1 MLKKIAVL
9 LLIILLFLSCF
20 VAYLKSKDSVKI
32 NVNYINFYIKNKV
45 SKISTDAKVSIQ
57 NTSFTWQKGEEPY
70 LIITELSIKNRDFT
84 IKVPELFIRF
94 KLSSLFKAR
103 ANFSHILADNVH
115 VYVDNKET
123 KAADFNLSDSLKVVR
138 ELFFG
143 LDENSK
149 IEFTNMVVNK
159 DTKNEFYID
168 KLYIS
173 KKRNLN
179 IHIYTKND
187 KGMVDDLSITI
198 KNHNNLLSV
207 YGAFYNLKLG
217 LLDEF
222 CMLTKNH
229 ELSKDVKLKGSFSF
243 KMNEKE
249 VLDGETY
256 ILSVTPAS
264 TTKLPSEIEL
274 QKRSNV
280 NVKLAYHNRVLDIKN
295 FHFKFNDI
303 YLSLIG
309 KIYLSKN
316 HASLRAN
323 ISKFATQDLCTYV
336 PDGMVNDEFKNWY
349 CSNIAGDILN
359 TIIDFSGK
367 INSGNLSD
375 ITVIADIE
383 NGSVKFDDD
392 FAPVEKLNGS
402 LKLKSN
408 NLKITIND
416 AKFQG
421 FAVNSGD
428 IEMNSI
434 DKEDSVFTI
443 HGQAVSDAYALYEP
457 IKSKLDKIVA
467 IERDKVSGAA
477 KSEFS
482 FQVFNLNADNKAV
495 DFLGNIHSKIDDLII
510 YKSDIGKYNVDL
522 KFGSNFLE
530 LNSGGLVNNKQLQ
543 FNCKERNKNHTCRFT
558 GDFPAQIINADGYV
572 NIDVESVVNSD
583 DTGSISGDID
593 LSNLISRA
601 SYLGWKNRFE
611 DRNKIAFSIGLKG
624 NDKLSV
630 DKIDVTGNNL
640 NIRLNGKVEDGILS
654 LNSSNFNL
662 PDNDFN
668 MEIKANKQK
677 SSVMIYGEKINF
689 SDILELLTKSDSD
702 SQRDIEV
709 RMDVDNMIMK
719 DDIIIN
725 NAQLNLTCT
734 QGDCSGSQF
743 TGKFLQDGSDIL
755 AKYSGI
761 GLEVYANNAGML
773 LRSLGINKTV
783 KGGRISFYFSTKRGD
798 NTHYGMVS
806 ISNFYIKDAPLLTTL
821 LSLSSL
827 PGIVNAINRGGIYF
841 YKFNAP
847 FSYSNGIIGIEESWL
862 EGAELG
868 ITASGKLNVQD
879 HKFQITGQVIPAY
892 SVNKFVS
899 KIPII
904 GKVLT
909 GGKSRGVVAIDY
921 KAHGD
926 DKNSNVFVNFIS
938 SLTPNLLKRVLGI
951 FDRIMIKTNKT
962 IVKAI
967 VGLTTTP

>member
-9 LLIILLFLSCF
+9 LLIILLFMFCF
-20 VAYLKSKDSVKI
+20 VTYVKSKDSIGI
-32 NVNYINFYIKNKV
+32 NINYINFYIKNKV
-45 SKISTDAKVSIQ
+45 SKISANSKVSIQ
-57 NTSFTWQKGEEPY
+57 NTSFIWQKGNEDPC
-70 LIITELSIKNRDFT
+70 LIITDLSIKNRDFT
-84 IKVPELFIRF
+84 IKIPELFIRF
-94 KLSSLFKAR
+94 KLSSLFRAR
-103 ANFSHILADNVH
+103 ASYILADNVH
-115 VYVDNKET
+115 VYVDKKET
-123 KAADFNLSDSLKVVR
+123 KVVDFNLKDSLKVVR

-143 LDENSK
+143 LGENSK
-149 IEFTNMVVNK
+149 IEFTNIIVNK
-159 DTKNEFYID
+159 DAENEFYVD

-187 KGMVDDLSITI
+187 KGMVDDLSIAI
-198 KNHNNLLSV
+198 KNHNNLLNI

-217 LLDEF
+217 LLDP
-222 CMLTKNH
+222 LTKNR
-229 ELSKDVKLKGSFSF
+229 ELSKDAKLKGNFSL
-243 KMNEKE
+243 KINEKE
-249 VLDGETY
+249 ILDGETY
-256 ILSVTPAS
+256 ILSADKNS
-264 TTKLPSEIEL
+264 TALN
-274 QKRSNV
+274 NV
-280 NVKLAYHNRVLDIKN
+280 NIKLAYHDRVVNIKN
-295 FHFKFNDI
+295 FHFKLNDI

-309 KIYLSKN
+309 KIHFNTNY
-316 HASLRAN
+316 ASLRAN
-323 ISKFATQDLCTYV
+323 ISKFAAKDLCTYV
-336 PDGMVNDEFKNWY
+336 PDNIVNDKFKDWY
-349 CSNIAGDILN
+349 CNNTDGDILN

-383 NGSVKFDDD
+383 NGSAKFDDD

-402 LKLKSN
+402 LKLKNN
-408 NLKITIND
+408 NLKITVNN
-416 AKFQG
+416 AKFQS

-434 DKEDSVFTI
+434 DKENSVFTI
-443 HGQAVSDAYALYEP
+443 RGQAISDAYALYEP
-457 IKSKLDKIVA
+457 IKFKLDKIVA
-467 IERDKVSGAA
+467 IEKDKVNGTA

-495 DFLGNIHSKIDDLII
+495 NFLGNIHSKIDDLII

-522 KFGSNFLE
+522 KFGSDFLD
-530 LNSGGLVNNKQLQ
+530 LNSGGVVNNKQLL
-543 FNCKERNKNHTCRFT
+543 FNCKERNKNHTCKFT

-572 NIDVESVVNSD
+572 NIDVESIVNSD
-583 DTGSISGDID
+583 DTGSISGGID

-611 DRNKIAFSIGLKG
+611 DHNKIAFSIGLKG
-624 NDKLSV
+624 GDKLSV

-640 NIRLNGKVEDGILS
+640 NIRLSGKVEDGNLY

-689 SDILELLTKSDSD
+689 SDILELLTKNDNN

-719 DDIIIN
+719 DGIVIN

-743 TGKFLQDGSDIL
+743 TGKFLQDGSSIL
-755 AKYSGI
+755 AEYSGI
-761 GLEVYANNAGML
+761 GLEVYADNAGML
-773 LRSLGINKTV
+773 LRSLGINQSV
-783 KGGRISFYFSTKRGD
+783 KGGKISFYFSTKRED
-798 NTHYGMVS
+798 KTHYGMVS

-841 YKFNAP
+841 YKFNVP
-847 FSYSNGIIGIEESWL
+847 FSYSNGIIEIEESWL

-909 GGKSRGVVAIDY
+909 GGKGRGVMAIDY
-921 KAHGD
+921 KANGD

-938 SLTPNLLKRVLGI
+938 SLAPNLLKRVLGI
-951 FDRIMIKTNKT
+951 FDRIMIKTNKA

-967 VGLTTTP
+967 VDFTTTP

>member
-20 VAYLKSKDSVKI
+20 VAYLKSKDSIEI
-32 NVNYINFYIKNKV
+32 NINYINFYIKNKV
-45 SKISTDAKVSIQ
+45 SKISANSKVSIQ
-57 NTSFTWQKGEEPY
+57 NTSFVWQKDNEDPC
-70 LIITELSIKNRDFT
+70 LIITDLSIKDHDFT
-84 IKVPELFIRF
+84 VKIPELFIRL
-94 KLSSLFKAR
+94 KLSSLLRAR
-103 ANFSHILADNVH
+103 AKFSHILADNVH

-123 KAADFNLSDSLKVVR
+123 KAVDFNLKDLLKVVR

-143 LDENSK
+143 LGENSK
-149 IEFTNMVVNK
+149 IEFTNVVVNK
-159 DTKNEFYID
+159 DVNNEFYVD

-179 IHIYTKND
+179 VHIYTKND
-187 KGMVDDLSITI
+187 RGMVDDLSITI
-198 KNHNNLLSV
+198 KNHNNLLNI

-217 LLDEF
+217 LLNKF
-222 CMLTKNH
+222 YPLTKNH
-229 ELSKDVKLKGSFSF
+229 ELSKDTKLKGNFSL
-243 KMNEKE
+243 KINEKE

-256 ILSVTPAS
+256 ILSADKNS
-264 TTKLPSEIEL
+264 TALN
-274 QKRSNV
+274 NV
-280 NVKLAYHNRVLDIKN
+280 NIKLAYYDRVMNIKN
-295 FHFKFNDI
+295 FHFKLNDI

-309 KIYLSKN
+309 KIHFNTNYAL
-316 HASLRAN
+316 LRAN
-323 ISKFATQDLCTYV
+323 ISKFAAKDLCTYV
-336 PDGMVNDEFKNWY
+336 PDNIVNDEFKNWY
-349 CSNIAGDILN
+349 CNNTDGDILN

-383 NGSVKFDDD
+383 NGSAKFDDD

-402 LKLKSN
+402 LKLKNN
-408 NLKITIND
+408 NLKITVNN
-416 AKFQG
+416 AKFQS

-434 DKEDSVFTI
+434 DKENSVFTI
-443 HGQAVSDAYALYEP
+443 RGQAISDAYALYEP
-457 IKSKLDKIVA
+457 IKFKLDKIVA
-467 IERDKVSGAA
+467 IEKDKVSGTA

-482 FQVFNLNADNKAV
+482 FQVFNLNADNKKV
-495 DFLGNIHSKIDDLII
+495 DFLGHIHSKIDDLII

-522 KFGSNFLE
+522 KFGSDFLD
-530 LNSGGLVNNKQLQ
+530 LNSGGLVNNKQLL
-543 FNCKERNKNHTCRFT
+543 FDCKERNKNHTCKFT

-583 DTGSISGDID
+583 DTGSINGGID
-593 LSNLISRA
+593 LSDLILRS

-611 DRNKIAFSIGLKG
+611 DHNKITLSIGLKG
-624 NDKLSV
+624 DDKLSL

-640 NIRLNGKVEDGILS
+640 NIRLSGKVEDGNLY

-668 MEIKANKQK
+668 MEVKSNKQK

-689 SDILELLTKSDSD
+689 SDILELLAKSDSE
-702 SQRDIEV
+702 SERNIEIKMDI
-709 RMDVDNMIMK
+709 DNMIMK
-719 DDIIIN
+719 DGIIIN
-725 NAQLNLTCT
+725 NAQLNLTCA

-743 TGKFLQDGSDIL
+743 TGKFLDGSSIL
-755 AKYSGI
+755 AEYSGI

-773 LRSLGINKTV
+773 LRSLGINQSV
-783 KGGRISFYFSTKRGD
+783 RGGKISFYLSTQREDKK
-798 NTHYGMVS
+798 HYGMVS
-806 ISNFYIKDAPLLTTL
+806 ISNFYIKDASLLTTL

-827 PGIVNAINRGGIYF
+827 PGIVNAINREGIYF
-841 YKFNAP
+841 YKCNVP
-847 FSYSNGIIGIEESWL
+847 FSYSNDIIAIEESWL

-868 ITASGKLNVQD
+868 ITANGKLNVRNN
-879 HKFQITGQVIPAY
+879 KFQVTGQVIPAY
-892 SVNKFVS
+892 SVNKFLS

-921 KAHGD
+921 KANGD

-951 FDRIMIKTNKT
+951 FDRIMIKTNKA

-967 VGLTTTP
+967 VDFTTTP